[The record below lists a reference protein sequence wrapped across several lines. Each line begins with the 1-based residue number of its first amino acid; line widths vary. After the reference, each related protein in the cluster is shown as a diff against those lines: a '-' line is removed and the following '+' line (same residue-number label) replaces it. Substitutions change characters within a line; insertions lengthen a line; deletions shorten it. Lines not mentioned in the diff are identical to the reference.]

1 MSSSQA
7 SSCNEY
13 SENDSTKI
21 NVKRNT
27 SDAGDYTDY
36 TASNYM
42 SPISQGSPLSIGY
55 TPGISPYA
63 VASIEP
69 LSPTKLVEQ
78 VKEKI
83 HSKRFRE

>member
-1 MSSSQA
+1 M
-7 SSCNEY
+7 
-13 SENDSTKI
+13 
-21 NVKRNT
+21 T
-27 SDAGDYTDY
+27 SDAAELTDY
-36 TASNYM
+36 TTSNHV

-69 LSPTKLVEQ
+69 LSPAKLVEQ

>member
-1 MSSSQA
+1 
-7 SSCNEY
+7 
-13 SENDSTKI
+13 
-21 NVKRNT
+21 
-27 SDAGDYTDY
+27 
-36 TASNYM
+36 M

-63 VASIEP
+63 IASIEP
-69 LSPTKLVEQ
+69 LSPAKLVEQ